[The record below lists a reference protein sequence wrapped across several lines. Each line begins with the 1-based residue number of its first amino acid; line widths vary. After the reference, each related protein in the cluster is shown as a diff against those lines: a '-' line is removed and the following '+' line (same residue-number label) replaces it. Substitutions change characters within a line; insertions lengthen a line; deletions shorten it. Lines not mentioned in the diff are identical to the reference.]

1 MERIV
6 TLFYKK
12 KHVLYTKPLSYPS
25 YYKEAIGRQI
35 ALIVESVARQNLRIK
50 LCIT

>member
-12 KHVLYTKPLSYPS
+12 KHVLYTKLLSYPS
-25 YYKEAIGRQI
+25 CYKEAIGRQI
-35 ALIVESVARQNLRIK
+35 ALIMESVAGQNLRIK